1 MKNSFPS
8 TCLVFILGVLFSLN
22 GCASTAPTKFYSL
35 TSEATPDITYKADV
49 PDRNF
54 SVGVGPV
61 KVSDYLDRPQIVTR
75 TGRNG
80 IKVSDFNKW
89 AGSLESDIQRVLA
102 ENLSTL
108 LVTRHVYSHPWKSYA
123 PLNYRVEVDV
133 TRFEGTADGNVMLRA
148 TWKISAGKE
157 NTLIMM
163 DSGSFSEQADGTD
176 YGSVVAAK
184 SRALADLSRVIGA
197 SINTVRYHD
206 KLVPGP

>member
-1 MKNSFPS
+1 MKNCFPS
-8 TCLVFILGVLFSLN
+8 TCLIFILGVFLILT

-35 TSEATPDITYKADV
+35 TSEVTPDITYKADV

-61 KVSDYLDRPQIVTR
+61 TVADYLDRPQIVTR
-75 TGRNG
+75 TGRNE

-89 AGSLESDIQRVLA
+89 AGSLESDILRVLA

-108 LVTRHVYSHPWKSYA
+108 LFIRHVYSHPWKSYV

-133 TRFEGTADGNVMLRA
+133 TRFEGTVGGDVVLKASWR
-148 TWKISAGKE
+148 ISAGKE

-163 DSGSFSEQADGTD
+163 DSGSFSEQAVGTD
-176 YGSVVAAK
+176 YNSVVAAK
-184 SRALADLSRVIGA
+184 SRALADLSRVIAA
-197 SINTVRYHD
+197 SINTVRYQRGNN
-206 KLVPGP
+206 K